1 MKICLCYAH
10 TLEGAGSGAI
20 GYINESKESRYL
32 TDLVYNILKEMGH
45 DVDIRGVD
53 KSSNYLNELVKKV
66 NSKKYDLVVQIHFNA
81 HKKTNG
87 KMGTETYY
95 YSTSQHGKKIAKQV
109 NDKLSSIYKN
119 RGIKEGNHLYFI
131 KNTKDTALLIECCFV
146 DALEDTNTYSLNKK
160 ETAILIAEGLTNQK
174 YKPTSLN
181 KPTQNKLYRVIV
193 GSYNKENAEKMKK
206 ELITKGYKDTF
217 IMEV

>member
-20 GYINESKESRYL
+20 GYINESVESRNL
-32 TDLVYNILKEMGH
+32 THLTANILKDMGH
-45 DVDIRGVD
+45 TVDIIGFN
-53 KSSNYLNELVKKV
+53 KSSNYLSELVKKA

-81 HKKTNG
+81 HKKVEG

-95 YSTSQHGKKIAKQV
+95 YSTSQKGKNIANQI
-109 NDKLSSIYKN
+109 NNKLSTLYKN

-131 KNTKDTALLIECCFV
+131 KNTKDTAILIECCFV
-146 DALEDTNTYSLNKK
+146 DSLEDTNIYKNNKQK
-160 ETAILIAEGLTNQK
+160 TAILIAEGITNQT
-174 YKPTSLN
+174 YKPTLTN
-181 KPTQNKLYRVIV
+181 NKLYRVIV